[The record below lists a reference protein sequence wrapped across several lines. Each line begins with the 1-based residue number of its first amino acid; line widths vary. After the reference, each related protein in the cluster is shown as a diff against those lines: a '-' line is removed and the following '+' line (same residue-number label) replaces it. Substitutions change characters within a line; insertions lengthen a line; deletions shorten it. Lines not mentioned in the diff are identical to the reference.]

1 MVSGFDNL
9 AFGTRMVLKVGLTGG
24 IGSGKSTVAKRLVE
38 LDVPV
43 IDADQVA
50 RTVVEP
56 GQPALQEIA
65 QAFGADVLQENGAL
79 NRQWLREQV
88 FDDPEARA
96 RLEAITHPRIRE
108 RLLSAMAEQSG
119 VDYIVVDIPLLVE
132 KGYQPLFDAIV
143 VVDCEPE
150 QQLTRTLRRDG
161 SDAAL
166 IKGIMQAQSSRAE
179 RLKSATH
186 VLDNRSTP
194 ENLYRQIDQLHNDLK
209 QLAGV

>member
-1 MVSGFDNL
+1 MCI
-9 AFGTRMVLKVGLTGG
+9 VLKVGLTGG
-24 IGSGKSTVAKRLVE
+24 IGSGKSTVTRRLVE
-38 LDVPV
+38 LGVLV

-56 GQPALQEIA
+56 GEPALQEIA
-65 QAFGADVLQENGAL
+65 QAFGEGALQDDGAL

-96 RLEAITHPRIRE
+96 RLEAITHPRIRA
-108 RLLSAMAEQSG
+108 RLLEAMAEQSG

-150 QQLTRTLRRDG
+150 QQLERTLLRDG

-179 RLKSATH
+179 RLESATH

-194 ENLYRQIDQLHNDLK
+194 ENLYRQIDQLHTDLK

>member
-1 MVSGFDNL
+1 M
-9 AFGTRMVLKVGLTGG
+9 LKVGLTGG
-24 IGSGKSTVAKRLVE
+24 IGSGKSTVTRRLAE
-38 LDVPV
+38 LGVPV

-65 QAFGADVLQENGAL
+65 QVFGEQALQSDGGL

-88 FDDPEARA
+88 FDDSAARA
-96 RLEAITHPRIRE
+96 RLESITHPRIRE
-108 RLLSAMAEQSG
+108 SLLEAMAEKPD

-132 KGYQPLFDAIV
+132 KGYQSLFDAIV

-150 QQLTRTLRRDG
+150 QQLERTLLRDG
-161 SDAAL
+161 SDVAL

-179 RLKSATH
+179 RLESATH

-194 ENLYRQIDQLHNDLK
+194 DNLYRQIDQLHKDLRR
-209 QLAGV
+209 LAGV